1 MGDKDDVQ
9 EAYRMQIQMAGID
22 YTKAD
27 MQQRE
32 AFAFTA
38 YSLDAALAWLVRAY
52 PHLGCVIIA
61 TCNRTELYLSGRTP
75 EDPGPDRVLWALKDP
90 ALSACSGEVPPNL
103 LVCRYGM
110 DVVEHL
116 FLLSSGLK
124 SLIFGEHQILAQV
137 KGALDAAQKVKS
149 TDPALE
155 RLFQMAIGCA
165 KRIKTETNINRADVS
180 IASVA
185 VERIQAYSHEHHI
198 PLSDLRCL
206 VIGNG
211 VIGRQTAKHLVNV
224 GCPVTITLRQHHQQK
239 DTVVPQGCMVIDYDH
254 RYACIENYT
263 VCISA
268 TTSPHYTLTFERLD
282 PVWDAR
288 KRLFIDLAMPRDME
302 PALRNLEGLT
312 LLDLDQLG
320 EGVLETLENL
330 EKNEKSD
337 EEAIHAI
344 LHETMREFA
353 HWYAFRDYLGS
364 IAAIQQAA
372 STDMVWRLNRHLA
385 DLGLDAASQDRLR
398 NALSHASQMVVGKLL
413 FGLRDTLDVSI
424 WEPCFRALETIALQ
438 PAVKRK
444 TERKTHEECNG
455 IPEGIGEHL

>member
-1 MGDKDDVQ
+1 MNAVK

-32 AFAFTA
+32 EFAFTP
-38 YSLDAALAWLVRAY
+38 YSLDAALAWFVKAY
-52 PHLGCVIIA
+52 PHLGCVIIV
-61 TCNRTELYLSGRTP
+61 TCNRTELYLSGRKP

-90 ALSACSGEVPPNL
+90 ALRTCTENVPSNL
-103 LVCRYGM
+103 FVCRHGM
-110 DVVEHL
+110 EAVEHL

-149 TDPALE
+149 TDPTLE

-165 KRIKTETNINRADVS
+165 KRIKTETNINKADVS

-185 VERIQAYSHEHHI
+185 LERIQAYSHEQHI
-198 PLSDLRCL
+198 PLSQLRCV

-211 VIGRQTAKHLVNV
+211 VIGRQTAKHLVSA
-224 GCPVTITLRQHHQQK
+224 GYPVTITLRQHHQQK
-239 DTVVPQGCMVIDYDH
+239 DTVVPQGCTVIDYDQ
-254 RYACIENYT
+254 RYACIGHYT

-268 TTSPHYTLTFERLD
+268 TTSPHYTLTFERLA
-282 PVWDAR
+282 PIWDGR

-302 PALRNLEGLT
+302 PALHTLEGLT
-312 LLDLDQLG
+312 LIDLDKLG
-320 EGVLETLENL
+320 EGVLEKLAENKND
-330 EKNEKSD
+330 EENEKSD
-337 EEAIHAI
+337 EEVIQTI
-344 LHETMREFA
+344 VHETMSEFA
-353 HWYAFRDYLGS
+353 QWYAFRDYLGS
-364 IAAIQQAA
+364 IAAIQQAV
-372 STDMVWRLNRHLA
+372 STDMVWRLNRHMA

-398 NALSHASQMVVGKLL
+398 NVLSHASQMVVGKLL

-424 WEPCFRALETIALQ
+424 WEPCFRALETVALQ
-438 PAVKRK
+438 PAIKRRSECK
-444 TERKTHEECNG
+444 TPEQRKG
-455 IPEGIGEHL
+455 IPEGMGERL